1 MMRLLRAWGIRIQGI
16 FTRRR
21 RVQQFDEELQIVL
34 EMHVE
39 EGIRRGLAP
48 DEAKRQALIALGGMH
63 VRDAYRDRGGVPWL
77 EFLVQDVRFA
87 GRMLRKSPGFTCV
100 AVLMLAVGI
109 GANGALFSLVNGLL
123 LKPLN
128 GGRTSPLFGLHSGER
143 SRPDRFRGFSYPEYV
158 DIRDQNTV
166 FASLLAESVAR
177 SGLTEG
183 GLTRRISAGV
193 VSSNYFS
200 TLGVTMAAGRAF
212 TLDEERPGSA
222 AAVAVV
228 SYPFWLERG
237 LKPDVVGQRITVN
250 AHELTIVGVAPE
262 GFNGTM
268 PVLSMDLWL
277 PFGAASFVESRGAF
291 GPSAR
296 VVNDRSVQTLLVAG
310 ILKDGHTAATA
321 ESQLAALASALE
333 RAYPEDHRDLRFVVS
348 PRSRVNMG
356 PRPRND
362 SGPAAGAVVLMAVAS
377 LVLLVACLNLANIL
391 LARGSVRKQEI
402 AVRLALGGSR
412 LRIVQQL
419 LIEGLLLSVMGGAAA
434 LLIAG
439 WASTGLLSSLRTT
452 ALPVRVA
459 LDTSLDGRVVMAVL
473 VACLASTVAFALL
486 PAWSLSKTDLA
497 VALKQSIAAR
507 LPQGRRLSAPTLL
520 VGGQIALSMALLVG
534 AGVFIRAGINVSS
547 ADPGFPLP
555 GGMLAEIDVGIAG
568 LDETRGRAAYAAVLD
583 GVRAVPG
590 VRAASAASMVP
601 FGSVRIDRQVTRGS
615 ASATATAT
623 FTVIGASYFAALGL
637 PLAAG
642 REFVESEE
650 RDPAAEPVAIVDRLL
665 AERLFSGESPLGQS
679 VRLSVPDAPLG
690 ELLRIVGVV
699 PTVRDDVLEQPSAH
713 IYVPSGRHY
722 QSAMTV
728 HARTAPGAEGA
739 MLESV
744 RRAIHRVD
752 ARLPI
757 VSLRTMTNHRDASAS
772 LWAVFLIAQ
781 LFAAFGTIALVLA
794 TVGVYGLRAYL
805 VAQRTREMGIRIALG
820 ATRKEVLRQLLGE
833 GMRMTVVA
841 LLAGSALGLGLIQIL
856 RASGM
861 LFEVSSTDPFVF
873 TTAPLVLAA
882 ATAAASYLPARRA
895 VGIDPVQALRS
906 E

>member
-1 MMRLLRAWGIRIQGI
+1 MRRLRAWGIRLGGMI
-16 FTRRR
+16 TRRR
-21 RVQQFDEELQIVL
+21 RVEQFDEELQSIL
-34 EMHVE
+34 EMHVD
-39 EGIRRGLAP
+39 EGLRRGLSP
-48 DEAKRQALIALGGMH
+48 DEARRNAHIAIGGMH
-63 VRDAYRDRGGVPWL
+63 VRDTYRDRGSMPWL
-77 EFLVQDVRFA
+77 EFLMQDVRFA
-87 GRMLRKSPGFTCV
+87 VRMLRKSPGFTLV
-100 AVLMLAVGI
+100 AVLILAVGI
-109 GANGALFSLVNGLL
+109 GANGAMFSLVNGLL

-128 GGRTSPLFGLHSGER
+128 GGSTSPLFGLHSGER
-143 SRPDRFRGFSYPEYV
+143 STPDRFRGFSYPEYV

-183 GLTRRISAGV
+183 GLTRRVSAGV

-237 LKPDVVGQRITVN
+237 LRPDVVGQRITVN

-262 GFNGTM
+262 GFSGTM

-277 PFGAASFVESRGAF
+277 PFGAASFVESRAAF

-310 ILKDGHTAATA
+310 ILKDGQTAASA
-321 ESQLAALASALE
+321 ESQLASLASALE
-333 RAYPEDHRDLRFVVS
+333 RAYPEHNRDQRFVVA

-356 PRPRND
+356 PRPRSD
-362 SGPAAGAVVLMAVAS
+362 SGPAAGAAVLMAVAS

-439 WASTGLLSSLRTT
+439 WASTGLLSTLSTT

-473 VACLASTVAFALL
+473 VACLASTAAFALL
-486 PAWSLSKTDLA
+486 PAWSLSKADL
-497 VALKQSIAAR
+497 VLALKQSVAAR
-507 LPQGRRLSAPTLL
+507 LPHRRRLSAPTLL
-520 VGGQIALSMALLVG
+520 VGTQIALSMALLVG
-534 AGVFIRAGINVSS
+534 AGVFVRAGINVST

-568 LDETRGRAAYAAVLD
+568 FDDTRGRAAYAAVLD
-583 GVRAVPG
+583 VIRAVPG
-590 VRAASAASMVP
+590 VRAASGASMVP

-615 ASATATAT
+615 ATMAAT
-623 FTVIGASYFAALGL
+623 FTVIGADYFAALGL
-637 PLAAG
+637 PLVAG

-665 AERLFSGESPLGQS
+665 AERLFSGENALGQS

-690 ELLRIVGVV
+690 EFLRIVGIV
-699 PTVRDDVLEQPSAH
+699 PTVQDDVLEQPSAH

-728 HARTAPGAEGA
+728 HVRTAPGGEGA

-757 VSLRTMTNHRDASAS
+757 VSLRTMTNHRDASTS

-794 TVGVYGLRAYL
+794 TVGVYGLRAYM

-820 ATRKEVLRQLLGE
+820 ATRREVIRQLLGE
-833 GMRMTVVA
+833 SVPMTATA
-841 LLAGSALGLGLIQIL
+841 LLAGAALGLGLIQVL

-873 TTAPLVLAA
+873 TIAPLVLAA
-882 ATAAASYLPARRA
+882 ATAAASYIPVRRA
-895 VGIDPVQALRS
+895 VGIDPAHTLRS

>member
-1 MMRLLRAWGIRIQGI
+1 M

-21 RVQQFDEELQIVL
+21 RVEQFDEELQTVF

-39 EGIRRGLAP
+39 EGIRCGLSP
-48 DEAKRQALIALGGMH
+48 GEARRHAHIAIGGLH
-63 VRDAYRDRGGVPWL
+63 LRDTYRDRGSVPWL

-87 GRMLRKSPGFTCV
+87 ARMLRKSPGFTLV
-100 AVLMLAVGI
+100 AVLILAVGI

-128 GGRTSPLFGLHSGER
+128 GGRTSPLFGLYSGER
-143 SRPDRFRGFSYPEYV
+143 SRADRFRVFSYPEYV

-166 FASLLAESVAR
+166 FAGLVAESIAR

-183 GLTRRISAGV
+183 GLTTRISAGV

-200 TLGVTMAAGRAF
+200 TLGATMAAGRAF
-212 TLDEERPGSA
+212 TLDEERPGSG

-237 LKPDVVGQRITVN
+237 LRPDVIGQRITVN

-268 PVLSMDLWL
+268 PVMSMDLWL
-277 PFGAASFVESRGAF
+277 PFGAASFVETRGAL
-291 GPSAR
+291 GPSVR
-296 VVNDRSVQTLLVAG
+296 VVNDRSVQSLLVTG
-310 ILKDGHTAATA
+310 TLNEGHTAASA

-333 RAYPEDHRDLRFVVS
+333 RAYPEHNRDQRLIVS
-348 PRSRVNMG
+348 PRSRVNIG
-356 PRPRND
+356 PRPRGD
-362 SGPAAGAVVLMAVAS
+362 AGPAAGAVVLMGVAS

-391 LARGSVRKQEI
+391 LARGNVRKQEI

-419 LIEGLLLSVMGGAAA
+419 LIEGLLLSAMGGAAA
-434 LLIAG
+434 LLISM
-439 WASTGLLSSLRTT
+439 WASMGLLSSLTTT

-459 LDTSLDGRVVMAVL
+459 LDTSLDGRVVTAIL

-486 PAWSLSKTDLA
+486 PAWTLSKTDLA
-497 VALKQSIAAR
+497 VTMKQSIAAR
-507 LPQGRRLSAPTLL
+507 LPHRRRLSAPTLL
-520 VGGQIALSMALLVG
+520 VGAQIALSMALLAA
-534 AGVFIRAGINVSS
+534 AGVFVRAGMNASS

-555 GGMLAEIDVGIAG
+555 GGLLAEIDVGIAG
-568 LDETRGRAAYAAVLD
+568 LDETRGRAAYAAVLE

-590 VRAASAASMVP
+590 VRAASAASLVP
-601 FGSVRIDRQVTRGS
+601 FGSVSIDQQVTRGS
-615 ASATATAT
+615 STATPT

-637 PLAAG
+637 PLVAG

-665 AERLFSGESPLGQS
+665 AERLFPGESPLGQS
-679 VRLSVPDAPLG
+679 LRLSAPDGALG
-690 ELLRIVGVV
+690 ELVRIVGIV
-699 PTVRDDVLEQPSAH
+699 PTVRDDVLESPSAH
-713 IYVPSGRHY
+713 LYVPSGRHY
-722 QSAMTV
+722 RSGMILHV
-728 HARTAPGAEGA
+728 RTAPGAEAA
-739 MLESV
+739 MLEFV
-744 RRAIHRVD
+744 RQTIRRVD

-757 VSLRTMTNHRDASAS
+757 VSLRTLTNHRDSSAS
-772 LWAVFLIAQ
+772 LWAVFLLAK
-781 LFAAFGTIALVLA
+781 LFAAFGAIALVLA

-820 ATRKEVLRQLLGE
+820 ATRKEIITQLLGE
-833 GMRMTVVA
+833 SAAMTAAA
-841 LLAGSALGLGLIQIL
+841 LLAGSALGLGLIQLL
-856 RASGM
+856 RDSGM
-861 LFEVSSTDPFVF
+861 LFQVSSADPFVF
-873 TTAPLVLAA
+873 TIAPLVLAA

-895 VGIDPVQALRS
+895 VGIDPAITLRS